1 MSSGALLMVAAAY
14 IILGIAAIGRELEN
28 PFGRDV
34 NDLDMEGYIRSL
46 SVELD
51 ILTSEPPPKA
61 TDFIEMEENFP
72 LGPMSNLR
80 YSQVKSMSIEG
91 LPPF

>member
-1 MSSGALLMVAAAY
+1 MVAAAY

-34 NDLDMEGYIRSL
+34 NDLDMEAYIRSL

-51 ILTSEPPPKA
+51 ILISQPPPKA
-61 TDFIEMEENFP
+61 QDFIEVDENFP
-72 LGPMSNLR
+72 LGPESNLR
-80 YSQVKSMSIEG
+80 YSEVKGMSIEG
-91 LPPF
+91 PPLS